1 MHKSKYII
9 WFFILMIVFSIF
21 TNEYSFAEENKDSKK
36 TVYIVVMNK
45 YTLEDIDNMP
55 KLKKIIDEGSIGLM
69 NTKGLYGY
77 KGPES
82 FLTINSS
89 KKAYTTDE
97 GAKVYNLNE
106 NNVEV
111 YERRIAPIEGSYEV
125 GNTNL
130 NKIIESNKENTYVP
144 YIGALGDS
152 LHEDKLKTAIFGNAD
167 TIDKVYRPSSLIPM
181 DSRGLIDFGNVD
193 SVLIADSEAPYGFR
207 TDYDKLIE
215 EIGKVK
221 DESSLIVIETGDLD
235 RLSFYSSE
243 LTDEMFEKHRTEI
256 LYRIDVFLENLIE
269 GIDKDNS
276 LLIILSP
283 NSGEERIQNS
293 KISPAIIWGNNIPKG
308 ILTSSTTK
316 RDGVI
321 TNIDI
326 APTIANFL
334 NASREKMSGNT
345 VDYKQN
351 TKNLEFILNSSKR
364 IDIVSRSRFY
374 LLSIYST
381 ISIIGI
387 LFATIVLALKI
398 KIKNN
403 LYKTL
408 KLFLITIGIMPVGFL
423 LVSFGKWDTYIQFIL
438 TLLLMMVSLI
448 FIACKLKG
456 NNKAIL
462 ISGLIYVIIIVDM
475 FSGSNLARYSVLGH
489 DPTIGARYFGLGNEL
504 VGVFLGATTVFL
516 SMILNKGGNKFISYI
531 LLLLSAII
539 VGHPKLGAN
548 VGGTISIVFALLYFI
563 MESLDREMSLKKILS
578 MGILTILFVMAMA
591 FIDIKFNPNPT
602 HLGKTIMMMNSDG
615 NSIANNIALRKIIMN
630 IKLVGSSIWTKSLYV
645 NIFCQVLITTVLGD
659 KIRDIFNKNK
669 YLFIGFTSG
678 IVGSI
683 VGFLVNDSGIIL
695 AALAMN
701 LIMIFF
707 IYTMM
712 EHLVNE

>member
-9 WFFILMIVFSIF
+9 WFFILIIVFSIF
-21 TNEYSFAEENKDSKK
+21 TNEYSFAQEDKDSKK
-36 TVYIVVMNK
+36 TVYLVVVNK
-45 YTLEDIDNMP
+45 YTLEDISHMP

-97 GAKVYNLNE
+97 GAKAYNLNE
-106 NNVEV
+106 NNIEV

-130 NKIIESNKENTYVP
+130 NKILEYNKENTYMP

-152 LHEDKLKTAIFGNAD
+152 LHEANLKTAIFGNAD

-181 DSRGLIDFGNVD
+181 DSKGLIDFGNVD
-193 SVLIADSEAPYGFR
+193 GVLVEDGESPYGFR
-207 TDYDKLIE
+207 TDYDKLIK

-256 LYRIDVFLENLIE
+256 LYRIDEFLGNFTKE
-269 GIDKDNS
+269 IDKDNS
-276 LLIILSP
+276 LFIILSP

-293 KISPAIIWGNNIPKG
+293 KLSPVIIWGHNVPKG
-308 ILTSSTTK
+308 ILTSSTTR
-316 RDGVI
+316 RDGVV

-326 APTIANFL
+326 APTISNFL
-334 NASREKMSGNT
+334 NTSRDNMSGNIIEC
-345 VDYKQN
+345 K
-351 TKNLEFILNSSKR
+351 KSIENLQFILNSNGR
-364 IDIVSRSRFY
+364 IDIVSKSRFY
-374 LLSIYST
+374 LLNIYS
-381 ISIIGI
+381 ILSIIVM
-387 LFATIVLALKI
+387 LFVTIVLALKI
-398 KIKNN
+398 KIKDN
-403 LYKTL
+403 LYKML
-408 KLFLITIGIMPVGFL
+408 KIFLIAIGVIPIGFL
-423 LVSFGKWDTYIQFIL
+423 VASFGKWDTYTKFIL
-438 TLLLMMVSLI
+438 TLLFSIVAFI
-448 FIACKLKG
+448 FIIYNLKVK
-456 NNKAIL
+456 NKAIL
-462 ISGLIYVIIIVDM
+462 ISGLIYGIIIVDM
-475 FSGSNLARYSVLGH
+475 FSGGNLSRYSVLGH
-489 DPTIGARYFGLGNEL
+489 DPAIGARYFGLGNEL

-516 SMILNKGGNKFISYI
+516 SMNLNRGGNKFISYI
-531 LLLLSAII
+531 LLVLSAIV

-548 VGGTISIVFALLYFI
+548 VGGSISIVFALLYFI

-578 MGILTILFVMAMA
+578 MGILTILFVVAMA

-602 HLGKTIMMMNSDG
+602 HLGKTIMMMSSDG
-615 NSIANNIALRKIIMN
+615 NSIANNIAFRKILMN
-630 IKLVGSSIWTKSLYV
+630 IKLVGSSIWAKALYV
-645 NIFCQVLITTVLGD
+645 NIFCQVLIFTVLED

-669 YLFIGFTSG
+669 YLFIGFVSS

-695 AALAMN
+695 AGLSMN
-701 LIMIFF
+701 LIMVFF
-707 IYTMM
+707 IYMVM
-712 EHLVNE
+712 EYLANE